1 MSYSVLFRNT
11 LLYGFVPFLLINAW
25 VLIYHFALM
34 PFINNNLVFAWAVI
48 VLGLLE
54 LAYFFYMLLK
64 KIIEAARKNTPMYI
78 FLVFLFLNMLNTIYA
93 FTWNYWLVYSSNPK
107 SFEGVNPQFTT
118 FEQVFEFY
126 YFSSLTFSYFG
137 YGEIMPTTIPTKL
150 LVMMEIGLSFT
161 TMIFVLAD
169 FVGLRESLLQEN
181 ENLHTTNHSR
191 NSH

>member
-1 MSYSVLFRNT
+1 MSYSVLFRNALLHGFLPFFATNALVT
-11 LLYGFVPFLLINAW
+11 LYYHVLLP
-25 VLIYHFALM
+25 LIAN
-34 PFINNNLVFAWAVI
+34 PSIFAWAVI
-48 VLGLLE
+48 LLGFFE
-54 LAYFFYMLLK
+54 LIYFFYMLLK
-64 KIIEAARKNTPMYI
+64 KIIEAAHKNTPMYV
-78 FLVFLFLNMLNTIYA
+78 FLVFLFLNMLNAIYA
-93 FTWNYWLVYSSNPK
+93 FAWNYWLVYTNNHK

-118 FEQVFEFY
+118 FEQVFEFF

-137 YGEIMPTTIPTKL
+137 YGEIMPTTIPSKL

-181 ENLHTTNHSR
+181 ENLHHNN

>member
-1 MSYSVLFRNT
+1 MSYSVLLRNA
-11 LLYGFVPFLLINAW
+11 LLHGFLPLLIINVW
-25 VLIYHFALM
+25 VIIYHYALM
-34 PFINNNLVFAWAVI
+34 PLLGSNTVFAWAVI
-48 VLGLLE
+48 VLGLSE
-54 LAYFFYMLLK
+54 LLYFFYMLLK

-78 FLVFLFLNMLNTIYA
+78 FLVFLFLNMLNAIYA
-93 FTWNYWLVYSSNPK
+93 FAWNYWLVYTSNPK
-107 SFEGVNPQFTT
+107 SFEGVNPQFTA
-118 FEQVFEFY
+118 FEQVFEFF

-137 YGEIMPTTIPTKL
+137 YGEIMPTTIPSKL

-181 ENLHTTNHSR
+181 ENLHTTNHSH

>member
-1 MSYSVLFRNT
+1 MSYTVLFRNA

-25 VLIYHFALM
+25 VLVYHFALM
-34 PFINNNLVFAWAVI
+34 PLINNNLVFAWAVI

-78 FLVFLFLNMLNTIYA
+78 FLVFLFLNMLNAIYA
-93 FTWNYWLVYSSNPK
+93 FAWNYWLVYSSNPK
-107 SFEGVNPQFTT
+107 SFEGINPQFTT

-137 YGEIMPTTIPTKL
+137 YGEIMPTNIPTKL

-181 ENLHTTNHSR
+181 ENLPTTNHSH